1 MPTIEALNHTIYY
14 QTVGEGRP
22 LLLMHGWTDVG
33 RDLLS
38 VAESL
43 PEYQCILPDLPGYGN
58 SVPPHRTF
66 PQDFYFRDA
75 GVMCAFL
82 DEISLKDVHIAGFS
96 DGGEVALLMPI
107 MRPDLCRSVMAWG
120 AVGAFGLDAAQ
131 RARQGK
137 MPSWFDTSLEAKHPG
152 QDVYSWHRA
161 WVEGF
166 AAMIEAGGDLSLGRA
181 SEILCPL
188 FLMLGEHDTLNPIV
202 AGERFIRQAA
212 REKMIRRLEA
222 FKGAGHA
229 IHSEQPEAFIAA
241 YRAFLKDV
249 DKS

>member
-1 MPTIEALNHTIYY
+1 
-14 QTVGEGRP
+14 
-22 LLLMHGWTDVG
+22 
-33 RDLLS
+33 
-38 VAESL
+38 
-43 PEYQCILPDLPGYGN
+43 
-58 SVPPHRTF
+58 
-66 PQDFYFRDA
+66 
-75 GVMCAFL
+75 
-82 DEISLKDVHIAGFS
+82 
-96 DGGEVALLMPI
+96 
-107 MRPDLCRSVMAWG
+107 
-120 AVGAFGLDAAQ
+120 
-131 RARQGK
+131 
-137 MPSWFDTSLEAKHPG
+137 
-152 QDVYSWHRA
+152 
-161 WVEGF
+161 
-166 AAMIEAGGDLSLGRA
+166 MIEAGGDLSLGRA